1 MNNKIISF
9 INNHHVFTLATS
21 KDDQPYCAICFYV
34 FLNEQNMMVFM
45 SDRHTK
51 HMSYALSQRNVAGT
65 IVTQENNISK
75 IQGIQF
81 TGTMAEIEGELMN
94 FARKIYLRKFPVA
107 RAQQAD
113 LFSIQLDFIKM
124 TNNQL
129 GFGKKLIWER
139 VEA

>member
-1 MNNKIISF
+1 M
-9 INNHHVFTLATS
+9 L
-21 KDDQPYCAICFYV
+21 
-34 FLNEQNMMVFM
+34 VFM

-51 HMSYALSQRNVAGT
+51 HISYALNQRNVAGT

-81 TGTMAEIEGELMN
+81 TGSMAEIEGDLMN
-94 FARKIYLRKFPVA
+94 FARKIYLRKVPVA

-124 TNNQL
+124 TNNRL